1 MAPLLLLVQQV
12 MAPFPQPGLE
22 DQGSAPALV
31 VRGHVSL
38 LPWVNIHGHT
48 SPPVAGPQGQ
58 GSHPACCWAYGVMAP
73 LQLLGLQGHGSPP
86 AAGPTGSWLPSCC
99 WAYRVIAPSCC
110 CAAALLG

>member
-48 SPPVAGPQGQ
+48 SSPVAGPQGQ
-58 GSHPACCWAYGVMAP
+58 GSHPAAGPTGIWLSSCCWAYRVMAP
-73 LQLLGLQGHGSPP
+73 LLLLGLQGQGSPP
-86 AAGPTGSWLPSCC
+86 AAGPTGS
-99 WAYRVIAPSCC
+99 
-110 CAAALLG
+110 